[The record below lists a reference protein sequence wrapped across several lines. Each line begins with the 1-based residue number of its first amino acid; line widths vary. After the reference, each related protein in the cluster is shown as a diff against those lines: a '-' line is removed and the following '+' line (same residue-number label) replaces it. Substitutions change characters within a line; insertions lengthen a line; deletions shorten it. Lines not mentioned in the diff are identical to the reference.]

1 MFGSFTPEFGL
12 AEKSLGRKTRSA
24 IIRKLAEAIISRQP
38 RFAISVPI
46 LIGLAVGAGVIGTAS
61 VTAKLVAEGESNRV
75 VEEVRAGRQV
85 DISNNLRNNFIN
97 HNYTKILAAELD
109 VIRMT
114 EAISTHATVL
124 LHDAE
129 DLKQELTQLA
139 SRKDRLKYSSSFAEE
154 IVWMTEL
161 LELLP
166 V

>member
-12 AEKSLGRKTRSA
+12 AEKSLERKTRSA
-24 IIRKLAEAIISRQP
+24 IIRRAAEAIISRQP
-38 RFAISVPI
+38 RLAISVPI
-46 LIGLAVGAGVIGTAS
+46 LIGLAVGAGVIGTAT